1 MADKPTNLVSG
12 HLEERNTGKRI
23 IYHAKLAWYDEN
35 GEYQRASKTTGLSV
49 KGNKTRAEKM
59 LQDFIREHEA
69 SLNETLAAKIATI
82 ANQPSLHDDIL
93 FADFIEHDWLEA
105 VRRGDRKATKKKVKP
120 TTFGGYQ
127 LNTQKS
133 IAPHFR
139 EKSIPLKE
147 LTAENINEFYESQ
160 YSRGA
165 SGSTVLN
172 FHANIVSSLRY
183 AARKDFIDSA
193 DSILKNVLRPNAD
206 DYVAK
211 PYNES
216 EAMELIKTVKGHK
229 LELGVVI
236 GAFYGLRRSE
246 LVGLRWE
253 AIDFDANTITIE
265 HTVTVAKIDG
275 KRIIVAD
282 DTAKSK
288 SSLRSLPLV
297 PIIRAKLLEVK
308 AEQERNRKLCGRSY
322 NKEESAYIYTDVL
335 GNRIKPDYL
344 SSEFPKFLKKNGL
357 RRIRFHDLRHT
368 SARLLLAAGVSLK
381 AIQEWLGHSTFK
393 TTADIYARFDGSTNQ
408 ESAKALTWFENTS
421 FAQEIAGAIQ

>member
-1 MADKPTNLVSG
+1 
-12 HLEERNTGKRI
+12 
-23 IYHAKLAWYDEN
+23 
-35 GEYQRASKTTGLSV
+35 
-49 KGNKTRAEKM
+49 M
-59 LQDFIREHEA
+59 LQDFIREQEE
-69 SLNETLAAKIATI
+69 SLNEALAARITSLT
-82 ANQPSLHDDIL
+82 NQPVQCDNVL
-93 FADFIEHDWLEA
+93 FSNFIEHDWLEA
-105 VRRGDRKATKKKVKP
+105 IRRGDRKAAKKKVKP

-127 LNTQKS
+127 TNVQKS
-133 IAPHFR
+133 IAPYFKDR
-139 EKSIPLKE
+139 STLLKE
-147 LTAENINEFYESQ
+147 LTAENINDFYDSQ
-160 YSRGA
+160 YQRGA

-183 AARKDFIDSA
+183 AARKEYIASA
-193 DSILKNVLRPNAD
+193 DIILKNVLRPNAD

-216 EAMELIKTVKGHK
+216 EAMELIKTVKGHR
-229 LELGVVI
+229 LELGVII

-288 SSLRSLPLV
+288 SSFRSLPLV
-297 PIIRAKLLEVK
+297 PIIRAKLLEIK
-308 AEQERNRKLCGRSY
+308 AEQEYNRKLCGRSY
-322 NKEESAYIYTDVL
+322 NKAESAYIYTDVL

-344 SSEFPKFLKKNGL
+344 SSEFPKFLKKHGL

-368 SARLLLAAGVSLK
+368 SARLLLASGVSLK

-393 TTADIYARFDGSTNQ
+393 TTADIYARFDGSSNQ

-421 FAQEIAGAIQ
+421 LAQEMAGAI

>member
-1 MADKPTNLVSG
+1 MAELPINKVTG
-12 HLEERNTGKRI
+12 HLEERNTGKRT
-23 IYHAKLAWYDEN
+23 IYHAKMAWNDEN
-35 GEYQRASKTTGLSV
+35 GEYQRTSKTTGLTV
-49 KGNKTRAEKM
+49 KGNKTRAEAM
-59 LQDFIREHEA
+59 LQDFIREQEE
-69 SLNETLAAKIATI
+69 SLNEALAARITSLT
-82 ANQPSLHDDIL
+82 NQPVQCDNVL
-93 FADFIEHDWLEA
+93 FSNFIEHDWLEA
-105 VRRGDRKATKKKVKP
+105 IRRGDRKAAKKKVKP

-127 LNTQKS
+127 TNVQKS
-133 IAPHFR
+133 IAPYFKDR
-139 EKSIPLKE
+139 STLLKE
-147 LTAENINEFYESQ
+147 LTAENINDFYDSQ
-160 YSRGA
+160 YQRGA

-183 AARKDFIDSA
+183 AARKEYIASA
-193 DSILKNVLRPNAD
+193 DIILKNVLRPNAD

-216 EAMELIKTVKGHK
+216 EAMELIKTVKGHR
-229 LELGVVI
+229 LELGVII

-288 SSLRSLPLV
+288 SSFRSLPLV
-297 PIIRAKLLEVK
+297 PIIRAKLLEIK
-308 AEQERNRKLCGRSY
+308 AEQEYNRKLCGRSY
-322 NKEESAYIYTDVL
+322 NKAESAYIYTDVL

-344 SSEFPKFLKKNGL
+344 SSEFPKFLKKHGL

-368 SARLLLAAGVSLK
+368 SARLLLASGVSLK

-393 TTADIYARFDGSTNQ
+393 TTADIYARFDGSSNQ

-421 FAQEIAGAIQ
+421 LAQEMAGAI